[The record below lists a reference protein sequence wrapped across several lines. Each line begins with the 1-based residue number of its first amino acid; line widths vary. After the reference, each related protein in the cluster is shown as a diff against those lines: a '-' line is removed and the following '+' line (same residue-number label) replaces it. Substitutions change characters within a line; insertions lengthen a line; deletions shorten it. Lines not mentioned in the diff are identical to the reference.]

1 MILVYN
7 KTITACSNY
16 QLGSRRS
23 ERIGPS
29 SQSPVAGGVKFC
41 GVCGSPMP
49 TSQTPPPP
57 QQSQNPYGPPPQN
70 PYGAPPP
77 QIQYRGQQQP
87 DGSYV
92 PPNQYEEY
100 TNSPFGSA
108 VPRAELHNPKG
119 DLRIGDMT
127 IPIDGELVPVLDIM
141 LGNQLPIYFEHHILL
156 WKHPGVQIGF
166 KSIKGAAKRF
176 FAGLQIFISEAQGPG
191 NIAFSRDSVGQIV
204 ALRLQ
209 PGQMVE
215 VREHQFLVA
224 TSNIDYGFTF
234 MQSASN
240 ILFSRTGLF
249 IDQFTA
255 RSGEGMVL
263 LHGYGNVFEKIL
275 APGEPLDVEPG
286 AWLWKDPSVQM
297 TETSDAGAQRGGSI
311 FGAIGGLMAG
321 ASIIL
326 NRFTGPGRL
335 GIQSM
340 TYHPPQPERAQQAGG
355 QQNLD
360 LGQLF
365 NS

>member
-1 MILVYN
+1 MRQHSGRQVRKMICPN
-7 KTITACSNY
+7 GH
-16 QLGSRRS
+16 Q
-23 ERIGPS
+23 
-29 SQSPVAGGVKFC
+29 VADGTKFC
-41 GVCGSPMP
+41 GICGAPMATGP
-49 TSQTPPPP
+49 TPPPQGP
-57 QQSQNPYGPPPQN
+57 AAYGTPPPQ
-70 PYGAPPP
+70 
-77 QIQYRGQQQP
+77 GQVAP
-87 DGSYV
+87 DGGYI

-100 TNSPFGSA
+100 TNSMFGNA
-108 VPRAELHNPKG
+108 VPKAELHNPKG
-119 DLRIGDMT
+119 PLRIADMT
-127 IPIDGELVPVLDIM
+127 ISIDGELVPVVDIM
-141 LGNQLPIYFEHHILL
+141 LGNQMPIYFEHHILL

-224 TSNIDYGFTF
+224 TGNVDYGFTF
-234 MQSASN
+234 MQGAAN

-255 RSGEGMVL
+255 RGGEGMVL
-263 LHGYGNVFEKIL
+263 LHGYGNVFEKML
-275 APGEPLDVEPG
+275 APGETLDIEPG

-297 TETSDAGAQRGGSI
+297 SVTTVAGSQRGGGI
-311 FGAIGGLMAG
+311 FGAIGGMMAG

-326 NRFTGPGRL
+326 NRFTGPGRV

-340 TYHPPQPERAQQAGG
+340 TYHPPVAEGAQQAGG
-355 QQNLD
+355 QQNLN
-360 LGQLF
+360 LGQF
-365 NS
+365 FS

>member
-1 MILVYN
+1 MI
-7 KTITACSNY
+7 CSRCQN
-16 QLGSRRS
+16 Q
-23 ERIGPS
+23 
-29 SQSPVAGGVKFC
+29 VAEGVKFC
-41 GVCGSPMP
+41 GVCGSPMQV
-49 TSQTPPPP
+49 SQTPPPQAQP
-57 QQSQNPYGPPPQN
+57 QSQYGA
-70 PYGAPPP
+70 GAPP
-77 QIQYRGQQQP
+77 QGA
-87 DGSYV
+87 YV

-100 TNSPFGSA
+100 SSNQALGSQ
-108 VPRAELHNPKG
+108 VPKAELHNPKG
-119 DLRIGDMT
+119 PLHVADMT
-127 IPIDGELVPVLDIM
+127 ITVDGQLVPVVDVM
-141 LGNQLPIYFEHHILL
+141 LGNQLSIYFEHHILL

-166 KSIKGAAKRF
+166 KSLKGMAKRF

-191 NIAFSRDSVGQIV
+191 NISFSRDSVGQIV

-224 TSNIDYGFTF
+224 TGNVDYGFTF

-255 RSGEGMVL
+255 RGGEGMVL
-263 LHGYGNVFEKIL
+263 LHGYGNVFEKML
-275 APGEPLDVEPG
+275 APGETLDVEPG

-297 TETSDAGAQRGGSI
+297 TVTTVAGSQRGGGI
-311 FGAIGGLMAG
+311 LGAIGGLVAG

-340 TYHPPQPERAQQAGG
+340 TYHPPQPEGAQQAGG

>member
-1 MILVYN
+1 MI
-7 KTITACSNY
+7 CP
-16 QLGSRRS
+16 RCH
-23 ERIGPS
+23 
-29 SQSPVAGGVKFC
+29 SQVADGIKFC
-41 GVCGSPMP
+41 GSCGS
-49 TSQTPPPP
+49 TLQANQTPPPP
-57 QQSQNPYGPPPQN
+57 GQGAGPYGSPPPQEG
-70 PYGAPPP
+70 YT
-77 QIQYRGQQQP
+77 
-87 DGSYV
+87 
-92 PPNQYEEY
+92 PPNQYESY
-100 TNSPFGSA
+100 RSSTFGNA
-108 VPRAELHNPKG
+108 VPKAELHNPKG
-119 DLRIGDMT
+119 PLRIADMT
-127 IPIDGELVPVLDIM
+127 ITIDGELVPVVDIM
-141 LGNQLPIYFEHHILL
+141 LGNQMPIYFEHHILL

-166 KSIKGAAKRF
+166 KSLRGAARRF

-191 NIAFSRDSVGQIV
+191 NISFSRDSVGQIV

-224 TSNIDYGFTF
+224 TSNVDYGFRF
-234 MQSASN
+234 QQGAAN

-249 IDQFTA
+249 IDQFTCMG
-255 RSGEGMVL
+255 GEGLVL
-263 LHGYGNVFEKIL
+263 LHGYGNVFEKML
-275 APGEPLDVEPG
+275 APGEPLDVEPV
-286 AWLWKDPSVQM
+286 AWLWKDPAVQM
-297 TETSDAGAQRGGSI
+297 TVTTVAGSQRGGGI

-340 TYHPPQPERAQQAGG
+340 TYHPPQPEGAQQAGG